1 MFYIH
6 LARQPVQLASL
17 RSILRLMRFNPLAF
31 VFAPGMALGGL
42 LIGGISGAQS
52 ALAAGLLIVGTA
64 SVWMLIRGPI
74 DTSDG
79 QR

>member
-1 MFYIH
+1 
-6 LARQPVQLASL
+6 
-17 RSILRLMRFNPLAF
+17 MRFNPLAF

-52 ALAAGLLIVGTA
+52 ALAAGLLIVGAA
-64 SVWMLIRGPI
+64 SVWTLIRGPI